1 MVPGSRIIEINNV
14 IKRYSLFSGVDEL
27 GAKIAYLNG
36 LSLRINRMIK
46 DETHTVFIVGHL
58 AQELSIKYDI
68 IVVKRLNLKE
78 LLYRLRYRK
87 YPAAKIR
94 ENLIAEA
101 LDYCGVKAQSA
112 SNEVYEIESEAS
124 ISKIKSYIR
133 SVQACKATVKPTAK
147 QINHMKEL
155 AALAKKE
162 KKIGI

>member
-1 MVPGSRIIEINNV
+1 MIIEINDV
-14 IKRYSLFSGVDEL
+14 IKQYNLFSGVDEL
-27 GAKIAYLNG
+27 GAKIADLKG

-46 DETHTVFIVGHL
+46 NETHTIFIVGHL
-58 AQELSIKYDI
+58 AQELSIKYNI

-78 LLYRLRYRK
+78 LLYRLRCRK
-87 YPAAKIR
+87 YPASKIR

-101 LDYCGVKAQSA
+101 LDYCGVKAQAA

-124 ISKIKSYIR
+124 IARIKSYIM
-133 SVQACKATVKPTAK
+133 SVQAGKATVKPTAK

-162 KKIGI
+162 KEIGI